1 MQALSAGWAGL
12 LRFCALGLFVVAAII
27 YWGAWTPTTAAG
39 LLAAGL
45 ACLAGSFLFV
55 PEATA
60 APRDKRRRERVV
72 ERDRIADEPL
82 ERERVIR

>member
-1 MQALSAGWAGL
+1 MHAASIGFAGL
-12 LRFCALGLFVVAAII
+12 LRFCAVGLFIVSAIV

-45 ACLAGSFLFV
+45 ACLAGSFLHV

-60 APRDKRRRERVV
+60 RPPRRTARAEPHS
-72 ERDRIADEPL
+72 EPL
-82 ERERVIR
+82 TRERERV

>member
-1 MQALSAGWAGL
+1 MQMASAGWAGL
-12 LRFCALGLFVVAAII
+12 LRFCATGLFIVSAIV

-45 ACLAGSFLFV
+45 ACFAGSFLTI

-60 APRDKRRRERVV
+60 HERHRSRRTATYDEPVTRERV
-72 ERDRIADEPL
+72 
-82 ERERVIR
+82 RERV

>member
-1 MQALSAGWAGL
+1 MDMASAGWASL
-12 LRFCALGLFVVAAII
+12 LRFCAVGLFAVSAVI

-45 ACLAGSFLFV
+45 ACFAGSFLHV

-60 APRDKRRRERVV
+60 QPRRRTQVT
-72 ERDRIADEPL
+72 ADEPVT
-82 ERERVIR
+82 RERTRERI

>member
-1 MQALSAGWAGL
+1 MQMASAGWAAL
-12 LRFCALGLFVVAAII
+12 LRFAATGLFIVSAII

-45 ACLAGSFLFV
+45 ACFAGSFLHV

-60 APRDKRRRERVV
+60 NPTRRHTVAHDEPMTRERVT
-72 ERDRIADEPL
+72 EPART
-82 ERERVIR
+82 RERI

>member
-1 MQALSAGWAGL
+1 MQAMSTGFAGL
-12 LRFCALGLFVVAAII
+12 LRFCALGLFIVSAIV

-45 ACLAGSFLFV
+45 ACLTGSFLHV

-60 APRDKRRRERVV
+60 QPRHRTAREEPLTRER
-72 ERDRIADEPL
+72 
-82 ERERVIR
+82 ERERV